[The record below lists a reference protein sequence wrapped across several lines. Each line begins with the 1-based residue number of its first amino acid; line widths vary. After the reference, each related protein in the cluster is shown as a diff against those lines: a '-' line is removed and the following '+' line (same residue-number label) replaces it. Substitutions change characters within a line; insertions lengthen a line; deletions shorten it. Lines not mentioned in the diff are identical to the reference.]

1 MSSRLHAAGIRIALV
16 GTRPALVRRLS
27 PETYL
32 VDVCA
37 LEDINIVL
45 CGWVR
50 EVGQRAVT
58 VRFEHG
64 YSDLNGLEAYHD
76 LYRLAVRER
85 DD

>member
-1 MSSRLHAAGIRIALV
+1 M
-16 GTRPALVRRLS
+16 
-27 PETYL
+27 
-32 VDVCA
+32 
-37 LEDINIVL
+37 
-45 CGWVR
+45 R